1 MDDLEGQL
9 GPFEDLEDDN
19 DSSDRKKK
27 SKLPLVNQIQ
37 GELYINYISLLFMA
51 SWLITACIF
60 MYNIVR
66 TFYTLKY
73 G

>member
-1 MDDLEGQL
+1 MDDLEGHI
-9 GPFEDLEDDN
+9 GRFENLEDDN

-37 GELYINYISLLFMA
+37 GELYINYISVVFMA

-60 MYNIVR
+60 FYIIVR
-66 TFYTLKY
+66 TF
-73 G
+73 